1 MSLTV
6 PPPVKVTNDITSS
19 LTFTTPTIN
28 VDLRSTTP
36 KPHQTRP
43 QPRPQQQNHKLQ
55 TTPEYDP
62 SSTSSTPAVTNSQL
76 QESPVT
82 LLPKPNSFPHGPHHS
97 HPPNEMDEWLNAPPA
112 PAPGA
117 PGDDGGQEREGLIND
132 KLASLR
138 FDELVA
144 MGHSRRGTKPHHRRG
159 QTTLGAIWVPLEA
172 YLKYL
177 YVTWSNILATT
188 MEVPLADLLLTIAFA
203 LLTSVILF
211 LGLIWC
217 QIWNLPLVETLYTI
231 WSNKYAN
238 GLGLANSGNPRLFE
252 VLTKK
257 EAEIGK
263 VALSR
268 TGGGSESGGDGDGDG
283 GLTVRELNLDIAKL
297 LLQFSCVVYERE
309 SHALYNVLDE
319 VEKHSRSGGHL
330 KGSGGSLTSRSGRG
344 RVETATRWASK
355 ELERGNVTLT
365 GLRTPDSR
373 SFGAP
378 SSSQQQREEKPVVQH
393 FDGVTTM
400 TRAKPG
406 ELVKSLFDN
415 TQEERIRESFMQLRT
430 FDKISRKG
438 SRIHTGDVEGE
449 DDEDDEGDEDDRR
462 SSSSSMEKRMRF
474 GKIAKGEDVIR
485 RFCRRIGVAYEP
497 VSELNTSQSA
507 FCSFFWEPKGN
518 WIAVTFKGTGL
529 TEYADWVSDLSTTLV
544 PVDDF
549 LPGFSQAVKGF
560 KERIFP
566 EDLREVEEDVVGGM
580 RPYETIRFALKALAN
595 YLARDLDQG
604 EKINVW
610 FTGHSLGCALATLVY
625 ARALNSPS
633 DFEGS
638 PIIIR
643 DAYLFAAP
651 VCGDRETSLRF
662 NQIIKQPGEHLK
674 TMWRVTNDGDAIATL
689 LPQLGDNP
697 RLKLS
702 STNPAGFA
710 HLGAEIKMK
719 NRPVVSNVTGSLY
732 SRDDTI
738 VRIYSHFSKEDIQA
752 IRDRDLRRHRGEWL
766 REKVGVWV
774 TKIPLLGR
782 FIAHSEVL
790 YWDQLNRIALGKCKW
805 LDEYS

>member
-82 LLPKPNSFPHGPHHS
+82 LLPKPNSIPHGPHHS
-97 HPPNEMDEWLNAPPA
+97 HPPNEMDEWLNAPPS
-112 PAPGA
+112 GA
-117 PGDDGGQEREGLIND
+117 PRDDGGREREGLIND

-144 MGHSRRGTKPHHRRG
+144 MGHSRRGTRPHHRRG

-188 MEVPLADLLLTIAFA
+188 MEIR
-203 LLTSVILF
+203 
-211 LGLIWC
+211 LIWC

-268 TGGGSESGGDGDGDG
+268 TGGGSESGGDGDG

-319 VEKHSRSGGHL
+319 VEKHSRS
-330 KGSGGSLTSRSGRG
+330 
-344 RVETATRWASK
+344 
-355 ELERGNVTLT
+355 ERE
-365 GLRTPDSR
+365 RE
-373 SFGAP
+373 
-378 SSSQQQREEKPVVQH
+378 REEKPVVQH

-415 TQEERIRESFMQLRT
+415 TQEERIRKSFMQLRT

-438 SRIHTGDVEGE
+438 SRVHTGDVEGE

-580 RPYETIRFALKALAN
+580 RPYETIRFALRALAN

-719 NRPVVSNVTGSLY
+719 DRPVVSNVTGSLY

-752 IRDRDLRRHRGEWL
+752 IRDRNLRRHRGEWL